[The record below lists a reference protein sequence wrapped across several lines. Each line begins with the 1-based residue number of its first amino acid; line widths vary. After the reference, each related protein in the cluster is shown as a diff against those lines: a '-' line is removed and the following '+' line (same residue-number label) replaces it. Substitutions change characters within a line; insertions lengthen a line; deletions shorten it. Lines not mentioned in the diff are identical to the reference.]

1 MSFLTEGPVS
11 FIQKIPAG
19 KLSICHQATNFST
32 RWRFASR
39 CERWRNCHP
48 AARLAHRFFEAWG
61 AKHAKQGNLE
71 AWGEKKMIPGDAGKE
86 VFHKTPNGK
95 VRYFCGMLVG
105 EETKEVGEM
114 SIVKLVALTPPHT
127 KKTQSPQKFE
137 TWKTCSF
144 VDFLLISPA
153 FLAIF
158 FFPHCLSTRISR
170 KNPGTQQQHVARGV
184 AGPISSVW
192 AGVTS
197 RGWTCRK

>member
-1 MSFLTEGPVS
+1 
-11 FIQKIPAG
+11 
-19 KLSICHQATNFST
+19 
-32 RWRFASR
+32 
-39 CERWRNCHP
+39 
-48 AARLAHRFFEAWG
+48 
-61 AKHAKQGNLE
+61 
-71 AWGEKKMIPGDAGKE
+71 MIPGDAGKE

-158 FFPHCLSTRISR
+158 FFPIVSPQEFLAKTLGLSSSMWHEASQDPYPQFG
-170 KNPGTQQQHVARGV
+170 PG
-184 AGPISSVW
+184 
-192 AGVTS
+192 
-197 RGWTCRK
+197 